1 MPISMERERDNVFR
15 LDVSGTLR
23 KTELDRCQEGLV
35 GEIER
40 LGSVRLLFVLDGF
53 AGWEPDARWND
64 LSFFVRHG
72 GAIERIAILG
82 PETWR
87 SQMLMFAGAD
97 LRKAPVEYFPV
108 GTAAEA
114 RAWLLS

>member
-1 MPISMERERDNVFR
+1 MPISMQHERDNVFR
-15 LDVSGTLR
+15 LDVCGTLR
-23 KTELDRCQEGLV
+23 KTELDRCQEGLA

-53 AGWEPDARWND
+53 NGWEPGAPWND
-64 LSFFVRHG
+64 LSFFVRYG
-72 GAIERIAILG
+72 DAIERIAILG
-82 PETWR
+82 PEKWR

-114 RAWLLS
+114 RGWLSS